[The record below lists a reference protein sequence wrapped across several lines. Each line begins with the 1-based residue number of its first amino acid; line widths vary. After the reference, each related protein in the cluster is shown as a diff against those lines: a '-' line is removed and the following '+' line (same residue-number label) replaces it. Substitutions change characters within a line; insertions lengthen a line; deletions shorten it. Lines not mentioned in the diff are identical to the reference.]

1 VKLRILFVD
10 DEPKVLQGLQRMLRP
25 MQHEWEMAFSESG
38 KEALEI
44 LEKEPFDVV
53 VSDMRM
59 PGMDGAQLLN
69 EVKKRYPQTMRL
81 VLSGHSDR
89 EMILKSVG
97 ATHQYLIKP
106 SDPES
111 LKAVLKRA
119 FALREL
125 LNDEVLKRL
134 ISRLK
139 SLPSI
144 PSLYME
150 VMQELQSPDSSM
162 QKVGKIISQDM
173 GMAAKILQ
181 LVNSA
186 FFGLPRQISS
196 PEQAVGLLGLDTIR
210 ALVLSIH
217 VFSQFDE
224 AKLPGFHLTA
234 LWDHCVA
241 VGSCANRIAK
251 SEKTEK
257 KSIDDALTA
266 GLLHDCGKLVL
277 ATNLPDL
284 YQEVLYMVDKQETN
298 LLEAEKETFGTT
310 HAEVGAYLL
319 GLWGLPDPIVEA
331 VAFHH
336 HPTMCIGQTFS
347 SLTAVHL
354 ANALDHELRSTA
366 EPATR
371 SQIDLDYLNSL
382 GVVDRLPAWRKAC
395 KAQPSDGDN

>member
-1 VKLRILFVD
+1 MKLRILFVD

-25 MQHEWEMAFSESG
+25 MQQEWEMAFSESG

-69 EVKKRYPQTMRL
+69 EVNKRYPKTVRFI
-81 VLSGHSDR
+81 LSGHSDR

-97 ATHQYLIKP
+97 PTHQYLTKP
-106 SDPES
+106 SDPEA

-119 FALREL
+119 LALREL
-125 LNDEVLKRL
+125 LNNEVLKRL

-139 SLPSI
+139 SLPSL
-144 PSLYME
+144 PSLYVE
-150 VMQELQSPDSSM
+150 VMKELQSPDSSV

-173 GMAAKILQ
+173 GMTAKILQ
-181 LVNSA
+181 LINSA

-210 ALVLSIH
+210 ALVLSTH

-251 SEKTEK
+251 SEKAEK

-266 GLLHDCGKLVL
+266 GLLHDSGKLVL

-336 HPTMCIGQTFS
+336 HPNKCLSQAFS
-347 SLTAVHL
+347 SLTAVHV
-354 ANALDHELRSTA
+354 ANVLDHEERIDVESSSRSK
-366 EPATR
+366 
-371 SQIDLDYLNSL
+371 IDLDYLSKL
-382 GVVDRLPAWRKAC
+382 DIVDRLPAWRKAC
-395 KAQPSDGDN
+395 KALIPDGDN